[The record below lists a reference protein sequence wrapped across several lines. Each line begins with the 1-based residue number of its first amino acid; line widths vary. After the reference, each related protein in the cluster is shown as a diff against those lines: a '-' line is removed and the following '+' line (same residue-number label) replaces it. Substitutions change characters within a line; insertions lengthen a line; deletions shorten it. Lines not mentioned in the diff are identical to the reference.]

1 MKNRF
6 LILTLIGLL
15 GLAVPANAELTSDD
29 ITSPEYLETHGYSEA
44 LIKAAQKT
52 KARANGE
59 EYATYEKDTWA
70 QNKPLKYIRHFFMY
84 IDPAYDDES
93 FMEHNIKTSPTY
105 RDL

>member
-15 GLAVPANAELTSDD
+15 GLAMPANAELTTDD
-29 ITSPEYLETHGYSEA
+29 ITSPEYLETHGHSEA
-44 LIKAAQKT
+44 IIQAAQKT

-59 EYATYEKDTWA
+59 QFATYGKHAWT
-70 QNKPLKYIRHFFMY
+70 QKGPIKYIRHLFMY
-84 IDPAYDDES
+84 LDPAYDDES

>member
-6 LILTLIGLL
+6 LILTLIGLF
-15 GLAVPANAELTSDD
+15 GLVIPANAELTNED
-29 ITSPEYLETHGYSEA
+29 ISSPQYLETHGHSEA
-44 LIKAAQKT
+44 LIQAAQKT

-59 EYATYEKDTWA
+59 EYATYSNHAWT
-70 QNKPLKYIRHFFMY
+70 QNRPIKYIRRLFMY

-93 FMEHNIKTSPTY
+93 FLEHNIKTSPTY

>member
-6 LILTLIGLL
+6 LILTLIGLF
-15 GLAVPANAELTSDD
+15 GLAIPANAELTNADVV
-29 ITSPEYLETHGYSEA
+29 SPEYLESHGYSEA
-44 LIKAAQKT
+44 MVNASQKT
-52 KARANGE
+52 KARANAE
-59 EYATYEKDTWA
+59 AYATYGKYPWT
-70 QNKPLKYIRHFFMY
+70 QKRPIKYIRHLFMY